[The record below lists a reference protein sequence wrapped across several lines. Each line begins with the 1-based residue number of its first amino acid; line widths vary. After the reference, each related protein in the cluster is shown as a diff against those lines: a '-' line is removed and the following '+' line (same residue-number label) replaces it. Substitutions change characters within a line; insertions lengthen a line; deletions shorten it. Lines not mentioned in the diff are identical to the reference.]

1 MAKKKKTNP
10 RKRPATVADV
20 RRETAKAKD
29 QAIQYAMAVFL
40 FTMYD
45 KEGWGRKRLRRVWD
59 NVNDLSDSIAK
70 GYVSIFDLTK
80 ALEDEAGIILL
91 DD

>member
-1 MAKKKKTNP
+1 M
-10 RKRPATVADV
+10 ADV
-20 RRETAKAKD
+20 RRETEKAKD
-29 QAIQYAMAVFL
+29 RAIQYAMAVFL
-40 FTMYD
+40 LTMYD

-59 NVNDLSDSIAK
+59 NVNDLSDSIAN